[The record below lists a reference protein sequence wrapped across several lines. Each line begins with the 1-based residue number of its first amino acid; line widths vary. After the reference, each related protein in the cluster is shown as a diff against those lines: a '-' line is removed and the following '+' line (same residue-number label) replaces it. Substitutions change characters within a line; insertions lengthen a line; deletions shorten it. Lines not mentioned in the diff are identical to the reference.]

1 MSFAS
6 VENYWLVFCGYYHG
20 ELLDRSH
27 GGLLSSGNCW
37 CLQFL
42 GRSVST
48 LSPIPMTTGSGGREK
63 TWSGATADRKR
74 SGRTRSARRE
84 RSCRR
89 RMRRGGME
97 DRLGSRTC
105 PCSMLVGLRCLR
117 TGPVVAYR
125 LHTESVV
132 ILSLLILEVL
142 DLCRSIRLPS

>member
-6 VENYWLVFCGYYHG
+6 VENYCLVFCGYYHG

-48 LSPIPMTTGSGGREK
+48 LSPIPMTIGSGGSWVGENLKRSGRE
-63 TWSGATADRKR
+63 R

-84 RSCRR
+84 RSGRR
-89 RMRRGGME
+89 RMRRGGHGE
-97 DRLGSRTC
+97 STREVELAPDPYGGRTC
-105 PCSMLVGLRCLR
+105 PCFILVCLRCLR
-117 TGPVVAYR
+117 TGPVVAYHI
-125 LHTESVV
+125 HTESV
-132 ILSLLILEVL
+132 LIL
-142 DLCRSIRLPS
+142 PG

>member
-48 LSPIPMTTGSGGREK
+48 LSPIPMTPGVAGGRKLEAERQ
-63 TWSGATADRKR
+63 GA
-74 SGRTRSARRE
+74 E
-84 RSCRR
+84 RQDEERATGAERPDAAGGGCDEA
-89 RMRRGGME
+89 GME
-97 DRLGSRTC
+97 DTTREVELAPV
-105 PCSMLVGLRCLR
+105 PCS
-117 TGPVVAYR
+117 
-125 LHTESVV
+125 
-132 ILSLLILEVL
+132 
-142 DLCRSIRLPS
+142 